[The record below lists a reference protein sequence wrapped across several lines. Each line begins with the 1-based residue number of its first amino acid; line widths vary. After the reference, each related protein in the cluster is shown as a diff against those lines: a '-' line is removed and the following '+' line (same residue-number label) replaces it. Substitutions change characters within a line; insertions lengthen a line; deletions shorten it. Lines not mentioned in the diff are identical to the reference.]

1 MAVIA
6 VPNYEPVVVA
16 RWAFRQ
22 LLERLAAEVDVEGDA
37 YAVEQAMAL
46 DGLHFELLDADQ
58 ANRLARRLAKVADE
72 LRLEL
77 LRAPGDDQR
86 DREFTEVLADLEM
99 RLHDVYE

>member
-6 VPNYEPVVVA
+6 VPNNEPVVVA

-22 LLERLAAEVDVEGDA
+22 LLERLAAEVDIEGDN
-37 YAVEQAMAL
+37 YAVNQAIAL
-46 DGLHFELLDADQ
+46 DGLHFELLDDDQ
-58 ANRLARRLAKVADE
+58 AARLAKRLAEVADE

-77 LRAPGDDQR
+77 LCAPSDDQR
-86 DREFTEVLADLEM
+86 DLEFAAVLADLEM